1 MKTRVLLLL
10 ALGLSWLASPAV
22 AQQWPSAKPIRIVVA
37 YPPGGSTDL
46 MARLLAQK
54 LAPVLGQTVVVENRP
69 GAAGQIG
76 TAQVAKADAD
86 GYTLLFTNAGP
97 GAVGYALLKSPT
109 YHPVRDFAPVATMAT
124 MPLVM
129 AVGGNSPYRSVAELI
144 AAAKAQPGHLNY
156 ATTGNGSVSHIATEL
171 FSSMAGIQL
180 THVPY
185 KGGAQTV
192 PAVMTGEV
200 AFFFSVPSDIFP
212 QVQAGKMR
220 AHRRRAEPTG
230 PGSADDE
237 RSRRQG
243 FRGRPLVRPAGAA
256 RRAARGGRASQ
267 PRDQRRAAA
276 GRCARSALRRW
287 LRCRWRSRPRTSQPR
302 SRATSKSGAAS
313 SRPTT
318 SVPIERSTHV
328 ERRHPG
334 RTGRAR
340 GAEIGCNDW
349 VTIDQPLIDRFA
361 DVTGDRN
368 WYHVDLERA
377 ARELPGGRPIAHGLL
392 TLSLVPGLAGQIVQV
407 RRHGR
412 AFNYGFDR
420 VRYPVP
426 VAAGDRVRLRMLVLA
441 PTRRPAAR
449 CSSAATRWNW
459 KAPTSRRWWPTC

>member
-1 MKTRVLLLL
+1 MKTRDLLLL

-22 AQQWPSAKPIRIVVA
+22 AQEWPSAKPIRIVVA

-185 KGGAQTV
+185 KGGAQAITDVIGGQV
-192 PAVMTGEV
+192 PIMFINQDA
-200 AFFFSVPSDIFP
+200 ALPH
-212 QVQAGKMR
+212 VQAGKLNVLAVASPER
-220 AHRRRAEPTG
+220 NPSYPDTPTIAESGYPGFAAQSWTG
-230 PGSADDE
+230 LSA
-237 RSRRQG
+237 
-243 FRGRPLVRPAGAA
+243 PAGVPEPIIAKLHDATVQALQSLELKQRLESVGFVVVGNAPAEYAA
-256 RRAARGGRASQ
+256 WIEAETRKWGEAIKA
-267 PRDQRRAAA
+267 
-276 GRCARSALRRW
+276 
-287 LRCRWRSRPRTSQPR
+287 
-302 SRATSKSGAAS
+302 SGA
-313 SRPTT
+313 
-318 SVPIERSTHV
+318 SV
-328 ERRHPG
+328 
-334 RTGRAR
+334 
-340 GAEIGCNDW
+340 D
-349 VTIDQPLIDRFA
+349 
-361 DVTGDRN
+361 
-368 WYHVDLERA
+368 
-377 ARELPGGRPIAHGLL
+377 
-392 TLSLVPGLAGQIVQV
+392 
-407 RRHGR
+407 
-412 AFNYGFDR
+412 
-420 VRYPVP
+420 
-426 VAAGDRVRLRMLVLA
+426 
-441 PTRRPAAR
+441 
-449 CSSAATRWNW
+449 
-459 KAPTSRRWWPTC
+459 